1 MKYTCSMETVQ
12 QNGRFT
18 LFSSKFSSNIY
29 SILFVCSTWPVY
41 CLLNGRSS
49 CDVIRTFKY
58 TQFKWIMFFL
68 RRSLQTSIINNV
80 QRTAHLQNIVL
91 PNIYYTIRET
101 HCHLIGDPTIFIL
114 DPRFSLT
121 SQGLSSETPTFSL
134 ETSKSIIGD
143 IKSFIVDTESFIV
156 DTKSFIVDTKSFIV
170 DPRFL
175 LETLRCS

>member
-1 MKYTCSMETVQ
+1 MGFTYKFTNRADNDVQ
-12 QNGRFT
+12 
-18 LFSSKFSSNIY
+18 
-29 SILFVCSTWPVY
+29 
-41 CLLNGRSS
+41 
-49 CDVIRTFKY
+49 
-58 TQFKWIMFFL
+58 
-68 RRSLQTSIINNV
+68 RRSG
-80 QRTAHLQNIVL
+80 LQNIVL

-134 ETSKSIIGD
+134 ETLKSIIGD

-175 LETLRCS
+175 LETLRCSQETKIKICVSNEELAGPMEMKSSGSTI